1 MAEEWLP
8 YEPVAY
14 DRDLELTAD
23 ACVIGTGAG
32 GAVFASELAEAGR
45 SVVMLE
51 KGHLYTRK
59 DFNQHERD
67 MMPKLFEE
75 GGARTTSDGGIVVLH
90 GNCVG
95 GSTTVNWAICFDPP
109 EQVLDAWSTGWSI
122 PGIRLADLR
131 PSLDKV
137 RFVLNVRRLEAREVN
152 RNSQLLMEGARKLG
166 MRAERFEHSRTA
178 CVGSGFCILGCAY
191 DRKQSMLVTYV
202 PRAIHHGA
210 RLLAAAEVTG
220 FERSGDRITA
230 AVGVLTDPASGRQH
244 RVRVKAGLFAV
255 AGGAISTPVLLAK
268 NGLANS
274 SGRLGENLTIHPT
287 TAVVGIFDEPVRG
300 FEGIHFGSYMPDLEP
315 EGIIIEAVFAYP
327 GLLASAMLAAGERSQ
342 RLLTQYDHMAAGIVL
357 LHDDGRGRVRVD
369 RHGLPVIDY
378 QVSPKDQ
385 AKFRK
390 GLKTLARIYFAA
402 GAREVVIPHVTC
414 PLLTHADQVDRVV
427 DGLDLSPNRL
437 ATFSA
442 HQMGTAAM
450 AADPRQGVTDPWGRV
465 HGWRNLLVV
474 DGSLM
479 PTSLGVNPQIT
490 IAALADRAARHV
502 LADPAPYF
510 GAAAGPGR
518 A

>member
-1 MAEEWLP
+1 MTQDWLP

-14 DRDLELTAD
+14 DRDLDLAAD

-51 KGHLYTRK
+51 KGNLYTRQ

-75 GGARTTSDGGIVVLH
+75 GGARTTSDGGIVILH
-90 GNCVG
+90 GSCVG

-109 EQVLDAWSTGWSI
+109 EAVLEEWATGWDL

-137 RFVLNVRRLEAREVN
+137 RFVLNVRPLEARELT
-152 RNSQLLMEGARKLG
+152 RNGRLLIEGAHKLG
-166 MRAERFEHSRTA
+166 LRGERFEHSRTN

-210 RLLAAAEVTG
+210 KLLASAEVTG
-220 FERSGDRITA
+220 FERAGDRIGA
-230 AVGVLTDPASGRQH
+230 AVGVLTDPATGRKH
-244 RVRVKAGLFAV
+244 RVRVRADLFAV
-255 AGGAISTPVLLAK
+255 AGGAISTPALLAR
-268 NGLANS
+268 NGLANG

-287 TAVVGIFDEPVRG
+287 SAVVGVFEEPVRA
-300 FEGIHFGSYMPDLEP
+300 FEGIHFGSYVPDLEP
-315 EGIIIEAVFAYP
+315 EGIILESVFTYP
-327 GLLASAMLAAGERSQ
+327 GLMASAMLAAGERSQ
-342 RLLTQYDHMAAGIVL
+342 QLMRRYDHMAAAIVL
-357 LHDDGRGRVRVD
+357 LHDDGRGSVRVD
-369 RHGLPVIDY
+369 RHGLPTIDY
-378 QVSPKDQ
+378 RVTPKDQ

-390 GLKTLARIYFAA
+390 GLKTLAHIFFAA
-402 GAREVVIPHVTC
+402 GATEVVIPHVSG
-414 PLLTHADQVDRVV
+414 PVLTRDDQVDAVI
-427 DGLDLSPNRL
+427 DALDLAPNRL

-442 HQMGTAAM
+442 HQMGTASM
-450 AADPRQGVTDPWGRV
+450 AADPRRGVTDPWGLV
-465 HGWRNLLVV
+465 HGWRNLMVV

-502 LADPAPYF
+502 LAEPARYF
-510 GAAAGPGR
+510 GSV
-518 A
+518 

>member
-1 MAEEWLP
+1 MSKDWLP

-32 GAVFASELAEAGR
+32 GAVFASELAEGGR

-51 KGHLYTRK
+51 KGNLYTK
-59 DFNQHERD
+59 QDFNQHERD

-109 EQVLDAWSTGWSI
+109 EQVLEDWTTGWGL
-122 PGIRLADLR
+122 PDLKLADLR

-137 RFVLNVRRLEAREVN
+137 RFVLNVRRLDERELN
-152 RNSQLLMEGARKLG
+152 ANSRLLMDGARKLG
-166 MRAERFEHSRTA
+166 LRAERFEHSRTA

-230 AVGVLTDPASGRQH
+230 AVGVLTDPTTGRKH
-244 RVRVKAGLFAV
+244 RVRVRADLFAV

-268 NGLANS
+268 NGLANT
-274 SGRLGENLTIHPT
+274 SGRLGENLTVHPT
-287 TAVVGIFDEPVRG
+287 TAVVGMFDTPVRG
-300 FEGIHFGSYMPDLEP
+300 FEGIHFGSYVPDFEP
-315 EGIIIEAVFAYP
+315 EGIIIESVFAYP
-327 GLLASAMLAAGERSQ
+327 GLMASAMLAAGERSQ
-342 RLLTQYDHMAAGIVL
+342 KLMAQYDHMAAGIVL

-369 RHGLPVIDY
+369 GHGLPVIDY
-378 QVSPKDQ
+378 LVSPKDQ

-402 GAREVVIPHVTC
+402 GAREVVIPHVSG
-414 PLLTHADQVDRVV
+414 PVLTSPDQVDRVI
-427 DGLDLSPNRL
+427 DGLDLAPNRL

-450 AADPRQGVTDPWGRV
+450 AADPTKGVTDPWGRV
-465 HGWRNLLVV
+465 HGWRNLMVV
-474 DGSLM
+474 DSSLM

-502 LADPAPYF
+502 LAEPARYF
-510 GAAAGPGR
+510 GR
-518 A
+518 ASYSGSV